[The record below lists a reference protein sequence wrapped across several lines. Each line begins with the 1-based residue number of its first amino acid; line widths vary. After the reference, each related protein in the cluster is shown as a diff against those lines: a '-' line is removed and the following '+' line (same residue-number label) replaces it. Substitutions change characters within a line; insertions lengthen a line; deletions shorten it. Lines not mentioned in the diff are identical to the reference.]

1 MRFEPNRSVET
12 RRPTVVVD
20 AGLPPGRHRFRLEV
34 VDARGRKSQPSEV
47 VVTVVRRQS
56 PARPDSAPSPGSPD

>member
-20 AGLPPGRHRFRLEV
+20 AGLPRGRHRFRLEV
-34 VDARGRKSQPSEV
+34 VNARDQRSQTVEV
-47 VVTVVRRQS
+47 VVTVMGRRP
-56 PARPDSAPSPGSPD
+56 PARPSRGKSKG